1 MIDFK
6 FIHNLNEDLL
16 QEHFLLKF
24 QVVFSLSLIENMCN
38 GDFLNFG
45 LYWPSGTFVSHFNS
59 HIFIQDCVEKIH
71 EIKRTSSQDVLFDFF
86 VCHKCSAMY
95 LWLNNYYHIKGDNI
109 EILTK
114 IQQTFNCTSTDI
126 QLQFNR
132 HSIVIQ

>member
-6 FIHNLNEDLL
+6 FIHNLNLKENLL
-16 QEHFLLKF
+16 QEHFLLEF
-24 QVVFSLSLIENMCN
+24 HVVFSLSLIENMCN

-45 LYWPSGTFVSHFNS
+45 LYRLSRTFVCHFNY
-59 HIFIQDCVEKIH
+59 IFIQDGVEKMH
-71 EIKRTSSQDVLFDFF
+71 EIKGTSSRDFFDFF

-95 LWLNNYYHIKGDNI
+95 LRLNNYYHIEGDNN
-109 EILTK
+109 ESLTK
-114 IQQTFNCTSTDI
+114 IQQTFNFTSTDI